1 MLLTLAPLAAAA
13 QVRIPHAMDEY
24 VSDHLAPLASHFTR
38 VKDHRELLVRQQF
51 LQLLP
56 ALHRSPAIDE
66 VTKIDGTL
74 IYLMDLLRKG
84 EHRGAAFIALGEL
97 ATARADINT

>member
-1 MLLTLAPLAAAA
+1 MWS
-13 QVRIPHAMDEY
+13 VRE
-24 VSDHLAPLASHFTR
+24 R
-38 VKDHRELLVRQQF
+38 GELLVRQQF